1 MAECPPVKRRVVGSS
16 PTSAATPGWCNGS
29 TGDFESLSEGSK
41 PSPGSG
47 VLAHLVERYHDTVE
61 VAGSIPADPTAPG
74 GVRGAH
80 TTLD

>member
-1 MAECPPVKRRVVGSS
+1 MAEHPPVKRMVVGSS

-47 VLAHLVERYHDTVE
+47 TLAQLGERYHDTVE
-61 VAGSIPADPTAPG
+61 VVGSKPAGPTSP
-74 GVRGAH
+74 RGCAQSAH
-80 TTLD
+80 SS